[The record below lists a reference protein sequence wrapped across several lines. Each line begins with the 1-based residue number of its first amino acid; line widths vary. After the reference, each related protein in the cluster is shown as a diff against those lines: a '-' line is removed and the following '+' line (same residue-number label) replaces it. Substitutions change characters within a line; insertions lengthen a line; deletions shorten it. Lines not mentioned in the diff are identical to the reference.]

1 MKKTIKARCT
11 QEVYAEDIL
20 LFYSREV
27 YQFEVT
33 DFLCSKQ
40 DWYVSEPH
48 KDVER
53 PILPTKYDHHLHYVN
68 KRGHFCFDFY
78 DRDYA
83 EQYGVPCFEDC
94 FNEINMELTSENV
107 ERVFRECLS
116 DEKDGD
122 NVRLVEAVQGNAK
135 MAMRRDKLNF
145 YQEEIQGM
153 LMQLPRKF
161 REKEGGGWSFL
172 NLCTR
177 EDGTQWTGSHAT
189 MEKLVILGVGCGK
202 MKYLLPKSMWNIL
215 PGGMP
220 YLAVLDKYLQSD

>member
-11 QEVYAEDIL
+11 QKVYAEDIL
-20 LFYSREV
+20 LFYSGEV

-33 DFLCSKQ
+33 DFLCSKP
-40 DWYVSEPH
+40 DGYDSEPH
-48 KDVER
+48 KDAER
-53 PILPTKYDHHLHYVN
+53 PILPQLYNHLHYTN
-68 KRGHFCFDFY
+68 KRGHFYFDFY

-83 EQYGVPCFEDC
+83 EQYGKPCFEDC

-116 DEKDGD
+116 NEKEGD
-122 NVRLVEAVQGNAK
+122 NVRLVEAVHANVK
-135 MAMRRDKLNF
+135 MAMRRDKLKF

-153 LMQLPRKF
+153 LLQLPRKF
-161 REKEGGGWSFL
+161 RETDSGGWSFL

-177 EDGTQWTGSHAT
+177 EDGTQWTGSHAA
-189 MEKLVILGVGCGK
+189 MEQLVCLGIGAGK
-202 MKYLLPKSMWNIL
+202 MKYLLPKPMWNIL

-220 YLAVLDKYLQSD
+220 YLAVLDKQDKG

>member
-11 QEVYAEDIL
+11 QKVFAEDIL
-20 LFYSREV
+20 LFYSGEV

-33 DFLCSKQ
+33 DFRCYKP
-40 DWYVSEPH
+40 DWCDSELH
-48 KDVER
+48 KDAER
-53 PILPTKYDHHLHYVN
+53 PIFPQLYDHLLYAN
-68 KRGHFCFDFY
+68 KRGHFSFDFY
-78 DRDYA
+78 DREYA
-83 EQYGVPCFEDC
+83 EQYGGLCFEEC

-116 DEKDGD
+116 DEKEGD
-122 NVRLVEAVQGNAK
+122 NVRLVEAVHANVK
-135 MAMRRDKLNF
+135 MAMRLDKLKF

-161 REKEGGGWSFL
+161 RETDGGGWSFL

-189 MEKLVILGVGCGK
+189 MEQLVCLGIGAGK
-202 MKYLLPKSMWNIL
+202 MKYLLPRSMWNIL

-220 YLAVLDKYLQSD
+220 YLAVLDKNL

>member
-11 QEVYAEDIL
+11 QKVYAEDTL
-20 LFYSREV
+20 LFYSGEV
-27 YQFEVT
+27 YLFEVT
-33 DFLCSKQ
+33 DFLCPKL
-40 DWYVSEPH
+40 DGCNSEPH
-48 KDVER
+48 KDAEL
-53 PILPTKYDHHLHYVN
+53 PILPQLYNHLRYMN
-68 KRGHFCFDFY
+68 KRGPFYFHFY

-83 EQYGVPCFEDC
+83 EQCGKACFDDC

-116 DEKDGD
+116 DEKEGD
-122 NVRLVEAVQGNAK
+122 NVCLVEAVRANVK
-135 MAMRRDKLNF
+135 MAMRRDKLKF

-161 REKEGGGWSFL
+161 RETDGGGWSFL

-177 EDGTQWTGSHAT
+177 EDGAQWTGSHAM
-189 MEKLVILGVGCGK
+189 MEKLMILGIGCGN
-202 MKYLLPKSMWNIL
+202 MKNLLPKPMWNIL

-220 YLAVLDKYLQSD
+220 YLAVLDKNL

>member
-11 QEVYAEDIL
+11 QKVYAEDTL
-20 LFYSREV
+20 LFYSGEV
-27 YQFEVT
+27 FQFEVT
-33 DFLCSKQ
+33 DFLCSKP
-40 DWYVSEPH
+40 DGCDSEPH
-48 KDVER
+48 KDAER
-53 PILPTKYDHHLHYVN
+53 PILPKMYDHLHYVN
-68 KRGHFCFDFY
+68 NRGHFSFDFY

-83 EQYGVPCFEDC
+83 EQYGTPCFEDY

-107 ERVFRECLS
+107 KRVFIECLS
-116 DEKDGD
+116 NEKEGD
-122 NVRLVEAVQGNAK
+122 NVRLVEAVHANVK
-135 MAMRRDKLNF
+135 MAMRCDKLKF

-161 REKEGGGWSFL
+161 RETDGGGWSFL

-189 MEKLVILGVGCGK
+189 MEQLVCLGIGCGK
-202 MKYLLPKSMWNIL
+202 MKYLLPRSMWNIL

-220 YLAVLDKYLQSD
+220 YLAVL

>member
-11 QEVYAEDIL
+11 QKVYAEDIL
-20 LFYSREV
+20 LFYSGEV

-33 DFLCSKQ
+33 DFQSPGP
-40 DWYVSEPH
+40 DWGESMVYNKEECQMVP
-48 KDVER
+48 R
-53 PILPTKYDHHLHYVN
+53 MYAHLHYVN
-68 KRGHFCFDFY
+68 KRGHFNFDFY
-78 DRDYA
+78 DRSYA
-83 EQYGVPCFEDC
+83 EQCGEPCFEEC

-116 DEKDGD
+116 NEKEGD
-122 NVRLVEAVQGNAK
+122 NVRLVEAVRANVK
-135 MAMRRDKLNF
+135 MAMRRDKLKF

-153 LMQLPRKF
+153 LLQLPRKF
-161 REKEGGGWSFL
+161 RETDGGGWSFL

-189 MEKLVILGVGCGK
+189 MEQLVCLGVGAGK
-202 MKYLLPKSMWNIL
+202 MKYLLPRSMWNIL

-220 YLAVLDKYLQSD
+220 YLAVLEKNL

>member
-1 MKKTIKARCT
+1 MELQEGEYFIPDGCTAKFVGRVVVYKRKSKKLAPTEYRCKDCKHRR
-11 QEVYAEDIL
+11 EGYC
-20 LFYSREV
+20 FSRQRYRSWVCE
-27 YQFEVT
+27 
-33 DFLCSKQ
+33 LKPK
-40 DWYVSEPH
+40 SESGLYYCAP
-48 KDVER
+48 
-53 PILPTKYDHHLHYVN
+53 
-68 KRGHFCFDFY
+68 
-78 DRDYA
+78 
-83 EQYGVPCFEDC
+83 QYGKPCFEDC

-107 ERVFRECLS
+107 GRVFRECLS
-116 DEKDGD
+116 DEKEGD
-122 NVRLVEAVQGNAK
+122 NVRLVEAVLANVK
-135 MAMRRDKLNF
+135 MAMRRDKLKF

-161 REKEGGGWSFL
+161 RETDGGGWSFL

-189 MEKLVILGVGCGK
+189 MEQLVILGVGCGK